1 MSDADGDIR
10 TWVEKSGVGQNRLA
24 RFLGIEKTKLS
35 RILAG
40 ERRAPAGFRQRVE
53 GAIELLAGAD
63 AAADAARDQFM
74 GAAEIAHRNLLAVQ
88 AAEHRPQAH
97 ELRRGTGETPEAWHG
112 AAS

>member
-1 MSDADGDIR
+1 MSDMKDIR
-10 TWVEKSGVGQNRLA
+10 DRIALTDATHGEVARIAGVERTL
-24 RFLGIEKTKLS
+24 FS

-40 ERRAPAGFRQRVE
+40 ERRAPADFRQRVE
-53 GAIELLAGAD
+53 GAIDLLTGAD

-74 GAAEIAHRNLLAVQ
+74 RAAEIGRRNALALRET
-88 AAEHRPQAH
+88 EHRPQAH